1 MAAITHSSV
10 GACAPLVRKA
20 TPKGRAAVTESD
32 IGTGV
37 PRDSALSPSI
47 YMKRLLEVA
56 AEFGV
61 DRARVLRIINM
72 SEEALDSSD
81 IYYTIDQHVASL
93 KAIQDAVQIPG
104 LGLLVGRRISI
115 ADLGILGYAMLS
127 SSTFRKAMDIAIK
140 FQSITD
146 PVLHIRYVVEG
157 DEVSVVVE
165 PLVLLGRT
173 YRYDVEQTLAIWQRI
188 LENFFG
194 TKAGATGIRVTW
206 DEPPYGKLY
215 EELFRC
221 PISFGCEANE
231 FRFSKHL
238 LDVPLSLANDHAA
251 RICEEECARL
261 LKTVDQGH
269 TILDSVRRIMINAP
283 GRFPDLPEVAK
294 KLRVSPRNLSRR
306 LAELNMSFREI
317 SQEVRM
323 GIAGQYL
330 ADTSLSVE
338 QIGFLVGYCESSN
351 FHRAFKRHTGLT
363 PLDFRGRRGTS

>member
-1 MAAITHSSV
+1 MVAITQTGVVIH
-10 GACAPLVRKA
+10 APIVRRKA
-20 TPKGRAAVTESD
+20 ALAVDEGGEANPAPD
-32 IGTGV
+32 M
-37 PRDSALSPSI
+37 PHNSALSPSI

-56 AEFGV
+56 SEFGV
-61 DRARVLRIINM
+61 DRARVLKIIDM
-72 SEEALDSSD
+72 SDEALDSSD

-146 PVLHIRYVVEG
+146 PVLHIRYVVED

-194 TKAGATGIRVTW
+194 TKAGAKGIRVTW
-206 DEPPYGKLY
+206 EEPAYAGMY
-215 EELFRC
+215 RELFRC
-221 PISFGCEANE
+221 PVSFACAANE
-231 FRFSKHL
+231 FRFAKHL

-283 GRFPDLPEVAK
+283 GRFPDLPEVAS

-306 LAELNMSFREI
+306 LAELNVSFREI

-323 GIAGQYL
+323 GIASQYL

-338 QIGFLVGYCESSN
+338 QIGFLVGYGESSN

-363 PLDFRGRRGTS
+363 PLDYRGRRGAS